1 MVINI
6 EELEIIKTPYNQDIF
21 FLFMLV
27 SFFLIALIKGVY
39 WKYAKLHFMGVFSQ
53 SYANQYLREA
63 STFTDR
69 VDLLTFGLLN
79 INFTLIAAKLQLLT
93 NFFEIALLFVAIALF
108 FLIKSV
114 LIKMFGALF
123 KLKDLARIAIFFS
136 LLFDKTLAFILSP
149 LIVIMYF
156 FAFDIASFVIL
167 ALALLFIFQFCLK
180 IFSLWRIGTNSF
192 GLSRPYIFLYLCAF
206 EVTPVLL
213 LVKVLFY

>member
-1 MVINI
+1 
-6 EELEIIKTPYNQDIF
+6 
-21 FLFMLV
+21 
-27 SFFLIALIKGVY
+27 
-39 WKYAKLHFMGVFSQ
+39 MGVFSQ
-53 SYANQYLREA
+53 NYANQYLREA

-93 NFFEIALLFVAIALF
+93 NFFEIAFLFVAIVLF
-108 FLIKSV
+108 FLIKAAI
-114 LIKMFGALF
+114 IKMFGELF

-156 FAFDIASFVIL
+156 FAFDIASFLILVL
-167 ALALLFIFQFCLK
+167 ALVFIFQFCLK

>member
-1 MVINI
+1 
-6 EELEIIKTPYNQDIF
+6 
-21 FLFMLV
+21 
-27 SFFLIALIKGVY
+27 
-39 WKYAKLHFMGVFSQ
+39 MGVFSQ

-136 LLFDKTLAFILSP
+136 LLFDKTLAFI
-149 LIVIMYF
+149 
-156 FAFDIASFVIL
+156 
-167 ALALLFIFQFCLK
+167 
-180 IFSLWRIGTNSF
+180 
-192 GLSRPYIFLYLCAF
+192 YLNDPSA
-206 EVTPVLL
+206 
-213 LVKVLFY
+213 